1 MEKVRWMTVPDG
13 DGSGAGDDVLEL
25 GGRRRRVPRW
35 WPPSA
40 APVLGIAALAAG
52 LAVGYA
58 AGARH
63 AGDNAAPPSPSRAAA
78 PAEPFS
84 AGGFPLSQSGPQCSV
99 QTDRELQVGLQ
110 ITNLSPA
117 AIRLRRVEVVL
128 PLNGLKVVS
137 QAWDPAGSCRPAV
150 NRPAAFP
157 RPPSDGE
164 PAPGSRSPSRC
175 WSGAR
180 SRCRSSSHST
190 TTSRADRPRSGCRAS
205 LTWARFRT
213 PDAGKARRH
222 AICDQ
227 AACGQLQRYSGA
239 SVNGPHTRVPPPC
252 HGLATH
258 PRKTHSSRH
267 DRALRTP

>member
-137 QAWDPAGSCRPAV
+137 QAWGSCGELQASGEPPGSIPPPTLGRGASSWFTVTFQVLVRCPKPLPV
-150 NRPAAFP
+150 QFTLDYDQQGRPAAIRLPGFP
-157 RPPSDGE
+157 DLGQVPY
-164 PAPGSRSPSRC
+164 
-175 WSGAR
+175 
-180 SRCRSSSHST
+180 
-190 TTSRADRPRSGCRAS
+190 SGCR
-205 LTWARFRT
+205 
-213 PDAGKARRH
+213 
-222 AICDQ
+222 
-227 AACGQLQRYSGA
+227 
-239 SVNGPHTRVPPPC
+239 
-252 HGLATH
+252 
-258 PRKTHSSRH
+258 
-267 DRALRTP
+267 